1 VLFVLFVGAT
11 LEQWLRES
19 GSKSVDAV
27 TKLEE
32 GGAAKAV
39 SEMGSDPSFFAADKV
54 YPFPN

>member
-1 VLFVLFVGAT
+1 MLFVGAT